1 MFWSKKPSAHRY
13 LCALSFAESS
23 FFPIPP
29 DVMLIPI
36 SLARQDKI
44 WFLASIT
51 TISSVLGG
59 ILGYLIGY
67 FIFDSVE
74 PWLKE
79 SVYWNSYENSKI
91 WFSRWGMW
99 AILLAGFSPIPY
111 KIFTIA
117 AGMTGINLFGFVLFS
132 VIGRGARF
140 FLIASLIYFGG
151 ENIKNMIEKYINRI
165 GWSIIFIIFMIFLY
179 FWKFS

>member
-1 MFWSKKPSAHRY
+1 MFWSKRPSAHRY

-59 ILGYLIGY
+59 VLGYLIGY

-79 SVYWNSYENSKI
+79 SVYWNSASFTKSFWTYPGIKV
-91 WFSRWGMW
+91 
-99 AILLAGFSPIPY
+99 ILLLAF
-111 KIFTIA
+111 
-117 AGMTGINLFGFVLFS
+117 
-132 VIGRGARF
+132 
-140 FLIASLIYFGG
+140 
-151 ENIKNMIEKYINRI
+151 
-165 GWSIIFIIFMIFLY
+165 
-179 FWKFS
+179 

>member
-36 SLARQDKI
+36 SLARQNKI

-79 SVYWNSYENSKI
+79 SVYWNSYENSNI